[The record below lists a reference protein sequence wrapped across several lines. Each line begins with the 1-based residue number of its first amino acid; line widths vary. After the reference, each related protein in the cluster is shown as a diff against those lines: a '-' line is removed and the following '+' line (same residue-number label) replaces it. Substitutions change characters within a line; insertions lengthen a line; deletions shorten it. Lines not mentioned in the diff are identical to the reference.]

1 MVFFLWRSFVLDC
14 ICDWTL
20 RLSFLALL
28 QAIGI
33 CASKTS
39 WNPVFEISQ
48 FLHKWSCKLA
58 SAQWCLHWC
67 EWCFFFAGK
76 GAVRRSS
83 AREIIYTF
91 IIDSNSKANLL
102 AWGFFFIP
110 KSHAPPKVGLR
121 RHVIFCA
128 NVCLQLVCFSK
139 DGCHQSLWMTVSP
152 PPPPTLSFTSWAK
165 SVPKKMRRKNGVL
178 CFRKFPQNRCTR
190 CCYWASS
197 FLLLILNFRD
207 YVFVFACIVYV
218 YSK

>member
-1 MVFFLWRSFVLDC
+1 M
-14 ICDWTL
+14 L
-20 RLSFLALL
+20 R
-28 QAIGI
+28 
-33 CASKTS
+33 KHR
-39 WNPVFEISQ
+39 EIPCLKSHN
-48 FLHKWSCKLA
+48 FSINDPANWPLHN
-58 SAQWCLHWC
+58 
-67 EWCFFFAGK
+67 
-76 GAVRRSS
+76 GACVGVSDAFCWKRSS
-83 AREIIYTF
+83 PTIFRSRIIYTF

-178 CFRKFPQNRCTR
+178 CFRKVPQNRCTR